1 MDNKF
6 LRYKKNYVCL
16 GTWSLGG
23 YSSKNKSYKKLSKK
37 NIFRILDEAL
47 EKNIKFFDTA
57 PVYGQSEKYLGECI
71 KNFRE
76 KVVIASKIG
85 CIDYKKKPNFNKK
98 SVSDQFEKILKNLR
112 TDYIDI
118 IQLYNPN
125 PNDKN
130 ILKAIEVLEKFK
142 LNKKINTIGVTLSKP
157 EDYLILR
164 EKYKFK
170 FVQSNFNILDHRL
183 ISNQI
188 LKKIKQDK
196 AKIYARTIL
205 NFGIFTEFFLNR
217 KNHIFDKSDHR
228 YNWDFQQIERWKSH
242 AKMIKTLLQ
251 DDIENIAYRFV
262 NSFDINGIIIG
273 AKKKEH
279 INKLFNK
286 KNFIKLN
293 NSELNQIFKIYNY
306 YSKEKLRKPK
316 YII

>member
-6 LRYKKNYVCL
+6 LRDKKNYVCL

-23 YSSKNKSYKKLSKK
+23 HSSKNKSYKKLSKK
-37 NIFRILDEAL
+37 NIYRILDEAL

-57 PVYGQSEKYLGECI
+57 PVYGQSEKYLGEFI

-76 KVVIASKIG
+76 NVFIASKIG
-85 CIDYKKKPNFNKK
+85 CIDYKKKQNFSKK
-98 SVSDQFEKILKNLR
+98 SVTDQFEKILKNFK

-183 ISNQI
+183 ISNKV
-188 LKKIKQDK
+188 LRKIKQDN
-196 AKIYARTIL
+196 AKIYARTVL

-217 KNHIFDKSDHR
+217 KTYIFDKSDHR

-242 AKMIKTLLQ
+242 AKMIKNLLK

-273 AKKKEH
+273 ATKKEH
-279 INKLFNK
+279 ISKLFSK
-286 KNFIKLN
+286 KNFIKLK
-293 NSELNQIFKIYNY
+293 NSELNQIFKIYKY
-306 YSKEKLRKPK
+306 YSQEKLRKPK
-316 YII
+316 FII